1 MTDEPTDP
9 ANVLVVD
16 DDDDLR
22 AMLTTAL
29 QRLGHRVSTAPDA
42 ARARALVAGG
52 DVDVVLT
59 DVRMPGEDGL
69 SLCRHLVATH
79 PDRPVVV
86 LTAFGTIEAA
96 VEALRLG
103 AFDFLQKP
111 VDLDVLRFAIGRA
124 VAHRR
129 LHRRIHS
136 LEARDELLFGDSACM
151 RELRDLVVR
160 VAPHDATVLVLGESG
175 TGKEL
180 VARSLHRARG
190 RGGPFVAINCA
201 AMPDTLLESEL
212 FGHVKGAFTDA
223 RHDRAGLFVQAE
235 GGTLFLDEVGELP
248 LALQAKLLRV
258 LQERCVRPVGSV
270 HEVPFDARLVAATN
284 RDLEALV
291 REGRFREDLLYR
303 LQVVTIEVP
312 PLRAR
317 GRDVLELAER
327 FRRELAERYGKP
339 IRAIAPDALVR
350 LLAYPW
356 PGNVRELRN
365 AVERAVALARGDVL
379 QLVDFPRGVTEAGP
393 TGEALFGPDELV
405 PMDEIERR
413 YVAHVMERVGGNKSS
428 AARVLGFDRKT
439 LYRKLERYG
448 IATDD

>member
-1 MTDEPTDP
+1 MVDEPIEP
-9 ANVLVVD
+9 AHVLVVD
-16 DDDDLR
+16 DDGDLR
-22 AMLTTAL
+22 ALLSTAIA
-29 QRLGHRVSTAPDA
+29 RLGHRVSTAPDA
-42 ARARALVAGG
+42 AHARALVAGG
-52 DVDVVLT
+52 EIDVVLT

-79 PDRPVVV
+79 PELPVVV

-129 LHRRIHS
+129 LHRRIHT
-136 LEARDELLFGDSACM
+136 LEARDDLLIGDSAVM
-151 RELRDLVVR
+151 RALRELVAR

-175 TGKEL
+175 TGKER
-180 VARSLHRARG
+180 VAQSLHRARG
-190 RGGPFVAINCA
+190 RGGPFVAIHCA

-223 RHDRAGLFVQAE
+223 RHDRVGLFVQAQ

-248 LALQAKLLRV
+248 LPLQAKLLRV

-284 RDLEALV
+284 RDLEELV

-303 LQVVTIEVP
+303 LQVVAIEVP

-317 GRDVLELAER
+317 GRDVLELADR
-327 FRRELAERYGKP
+327 FRRELAEQYGKP
-339 IRAIAPDALVR
+339 VRAIAPDALVR
-350 LLAYPW
+350 LLAHPW

-365 AVERAVALARGDVL
+365 AMERAVALAGGDVL
-379 QLVDFPRGVTEAGP
+379 QLADLPRSVTEA
-393 TGEALFGPDELV
+393 EASDDALFGPDELV

-413 YVAHVMERVGGNKSS
+413 YVRHVMERVGGNKSS
-428 AARVLGFDRKT
+428 AARILGFDRKT

-448 IATDD
+448 IASED

>member
-1 MTDEPTDP
+1 MTNELT

-29 QRLGHRVSTAPDA
+29 ERLGHHVSTAPDA

-79 PDRPVVV
+79 PDRPVVL
-86 LTAFGTIEAA
+86 LTAFGTLESA

-124 VAHRR
+124 IAHRR

-136 LEARDELLFGDSACM
+136 LEARDELPFGDSACM

-160 VAPHDATVLVLGESG
+160 LAPHDATVLVLGESG

-180 VARSLHRARG
+180 VARGLHRARG
-190 RGGPFVAINCA
+190 RGGPFVAIDCA

-223 RHDRAGLFVQAE
+223 GHDRAGLFVQAE

-248 LALQAKLLRV
+248 LTLQAKLLRV
-258 LQERCVRPVGSV
+258 LQERCVRPVGGV
-270 HEVPFDARLVAATN
+270 REVPFDARIVAATN
-284 RDLEALV
+284 RDLETLV

-303 LQVVTIEVP
+303 LQVVAIEVP
-312 PLRAR
+312 PLRVR
-317 GRDVLELAER
+317 GRDVLELADR

-339 IRAIAPDALVR
+339 IRAIAPDALAR

-379 QLVDFPRGVTEAGP
+379 QLVDFPRSVTEATP
-393 TGEALFGPDELV
+393 TADALFGPDELV